1 MGRIILYTGKGG
13 VGKTTVSAATAVRAA
28 DLGHRTIVLS
38 TDAAHSLADSF
49 DTPLGPEPTQVAE
62 NLWAQES
69 DVYFNIKHFWG
80 IVQEW
85 LTALLVW
92 QGMREIDADEVAVLP
107 GMDELASLFWIT
119 RNYESGQFDTVIVDC
134 APTGQAL
141 SLLSF
146 PEAAR
151 WWIDKVLSVERR
163 IAKIAGP
170 VVRGLTGMPV
180 PKKEVFDAA
189 EDLMSR
195 LAELHDLLSDREVST
210 VRLVINPEKMVV
222 KEAQRSFTYL
232 NLYGYVTDAVIC
244 NRLLP
249 KQIEDGYFLRWQES
263 QQRYRRQIDEAF
275 SPLPV
280 LTAPLLEHEV
290 VGMEGLREMADHLFG
305 GADPTRIYYPAVAQ
319 EVRSLDGE
327 YVLSLGMPFVERKDV
342 SLAQRGDELTVV
354 VGAYKRQVLLPRALA
369 GRRAVSAKMD
379 GDRLTIAFT
388 RDEQP
393 HLKPR

>member
-13 VGKTTVSAATAVRAA
+13 VGKTTVSAATALRAA
-28 DLGHRTIVLS
+28 EMGYRTVVLS

-49 DTPLGPEPTQVAE
+49 DVPLGPEPTQVTE

-69 DVYFNIKHFWG
+69 DVYFNIKNWWG

-92 QGMREIDADEVAVLP
+92 QGMREMEAEEIAVLP
-107 GMDELASLFWIT
+107 GMEELANLLWIT
-119 RNYESGQFDTVIVDC
+119 RNYESDNFDTVIVDC

-141 SLLSF
+141 TLLSF

-151 WWIDKVLSVERR
+151 WWVDKVLPVERR
-163 IAKIAGP
+163 LAKIAGP

-180 PKKEVFDAA
+180 PNKPVFDAA
-189 EDLMSR
+189 EELAGR
-195 LAELHDLLSDREVST
+195 LAELHDLLSNREVST
-210 VRLVINPEKMVV
+210 VRLVVNPEKMVI

-232 NLYGYVTDAVIC
+232 NLYGYVTDAVVC

-249 KQIEDGYFLRWQES
+249 KAVADSYFARWRTA
-263 QQRYRRQIDEAF
+263 QRKYRRQIEEAF

-290 VGMEGLREMADHLFG
+290 VGMEGLRELAQQIFG
-305 GADPTRIYYPAVAQ
+305 NDDPTRVYYPAVAQ
-319 EVRSLDGE
+319 EVRSRDGE
-327 YVLSLGMPFVERKDV
+327 YVLSLGMPFVQREEI
-342 SLAQRGDELTVV
+342 SLAQRGDELSIK
-354 VGAYKRQVLLPRALA
+354 VGSYKRQVLLPRALA
-369 GRRAVSAKMD
+369 GRRASSAKMD
-379 GDRLTIAFT
+379 GDRLTISFT
-388 RDEQP
+388 RGE
-393 HLKPR
+393 

>member
-13 VGKTTVSAATAVRAA
+13 VGKTTVSAATALRAA
-28 DLGHRTIVLS
+28 EMGYRTVVLS

-49 DTPLGPEPTQVAE
+49 DAPLGPEPTQVAD

-69 DVYFNIKHFWG
+69 DVYFNIKKWWG

-92 QGMREIDADEVAVLP
+92 QGMREMEAEEVAVLP
-107 GMDELASLFWIT
+107 GMEELANLLWIT
-119 RNYESGQFDTVIVDC
+119 RNYESGNFDVVIVDC

-141 SLLSF
+141 TLLSF

-151 WWIDKVLSVERR
+151 WWIDKVLPVERR
-163 IAKIAGP
+163 LAKIAGP

-180 PKKEVFDAA
+180 PNKRVFDAA
-189 EDLMSR
+189 EELAGR

-210 VRLVINPEKMVV
+210 VRLVVNPEKMVI

-232 NLYGYVTDAVIC
+232 NLYGYVTDAVVC

-249 KQIEDGYFLRWQES
+249 TTVADSYFARWQTAQRKYRLQIE
-263 QQRYRRQIDEAF
+263 EAF

-290 VGMEGLREMADHLFG
+290 VGIDGLRDLAQRLFG
-305 GADPTRIYYPAVAQ
+305 DDDPTQIYYPAVAQ
-319 EVRSLDGE
+319 EVRARDGE
-327 YVLSLGMPFVERKDV
+327 YVLSLGMPFVEREEI
-342 SLAQRGDELTVV
+342 SLAQRGDELSIK
-354 VGAYKRQVLLPRALA
+354 VGTYKRQVLLPRALA
-369 GRRAVSAKMD
+369 GRKAVSAKMD
-379 GDRLTIAFT
+379 GDRLTIAFA
-388 RDEQP
+388 RID
-393 HLKPR
+393 

>member
-13 VGKTTVSAATAVRAA
+13 VGKTTVSAATALRAA
-28 DLGHRTIVLS
+28 EMGHRTVVLS

-49 DTPLGPEPTQVAE
+49 DVPLGPEPTQVAD

-69 DVYFNIKHFWG
+69 DVYFNIKNWWG

-92 QGMREIDADEVAVLP
+92 QGMREMEAEEVAVLP
-107 GMDELASLFWIT
+107 GMEELANLLWIT
-119 RNYESGQFDTVIVDC
+119 RNYESGMFDTVIVDC

-141 SLLSF
+141 TLLSF

-151 WWIDKVLSVERR
+151 WWMDKVLPVERR
-163 IAKIAGP
+163 LAKIAGP

-180 PKKEVFDAA
+180 PNKAVFDAA
-189 EDLMSR
+189 EELAGR

-210 VRLVINPEKMVV
+210 VRLVVNPEKMVI

-232 NLYGYVTDAVIC
+232 NLYGYVTDAVVC

-249 KQIEDGYFLRWQES
+249 KEVADSYFSRWRTAQRKYQRQIE
-263 QQRYRRQIDEAF
+263 EAF

-290 VGMEGLREMADHLFG
+290 VGTDGLRELAQRLFG
-305 GADPTRIYYPAVAQ
+305 DDDPTRIYYPAVAQ
-319 EVRSLDGE
+319 EVTSRDGE
-327 YVLSLGMPFVERKDV
+327 YVLSLGMPFVEREEI
-342 SLAQRGDELTVV
+342 SLSQRGDELSIR
-354 VGAYKRQVLLPRALA
+354 VGNYKRQVLLPRALA

-379 GDRLTIAFT
+379 GDRLTIGFV
-388 RDEQP
+388 RND
-393 HLKPR
+393 

>member
-28 DLGHRTIVLS
+28 ERGYRTVVLS

-49 DTPLGPEPTQVAE
+49 DVPLGPEPTQVAD

-69 DVYFNIKHFWG
+69 DVYFNIKKWWG

-92 QGMREIDADEVAVLP
+92 QGMREMEAEEVAVLP
-107 GMDELASLFWIT
+107 GMEELASLLWIT
-119 RNYESGQFDTVIVDC
+119 RNYESGNFDVVIVDC

-141 SLLSF
+141 TLLSF

-151 WWIDKVLSVERR
+151 WWIDKVLPVERR
-163 IAKIAGP
+163 LAKIAGP

-180 PKKEVFDAA
+180 PNKAVFDAA
-189 EDLMSR
+189 EELASR

-210 VRLVINPEKMVV
+210 VRLVVNPEKMVI

-232 NLYGYVTDAVIC
+232 NLYGYVTDAVVC

-249 KQIEDGYFLRWQES
+249 SAVADSFFARWQTA
-263 QQRYRRQIDEAF
+263 QQRYRRQIEEAF

-290 VGMEGLREMADHLFG
+290 VGIDGLRDLAQRLFG
-305 GADPTRIYYPAVAQ
+305 DDDPTRIYYPAVAQ
-319 EVRSLDGE
+319 EVRAGDSE
-327 YVLSLGMPFVERKDV
+327 YVLSLGMPFVEREEI
-342 SLAQRGDELTVV
+342 SLAQRGDELSIK
-354 VGAYKRQVLLPRALA
+354 VGIYKRQVLLPRVLA

-379 GDRLTIAFT
+379 GDRLTISFA
-388 RDEQP
+388 RSD
-393 HLKPR
+393 

>member
-13 VGKTTVSAATAVRAA
+13 VGKTTISAATALRAA
-28 DLGHRTIVLS
+28 EMGHRTVVLS

-49 DTPLGPEPTQVAE
+49 DTPLGPEPTQVGD

-69 DVYFNIKHFWG
+69 DVYFNIKNWWG

-92 QGMREIDADEVAVLP
+92 QGMQEMEAEEVAVLP
-107 GMDELASLFWIT
+107 GMEELANLLWIT
-119 RNYESGQFDTVIVDC
+119 RHYESGKFDTVIVDC

-141 SLLSF
+141 TLLSF

-151 WWIDKVLSVERR
+151 WWVDKVLPVERR
-163 IAKIAGP
+163 LAKIAGP

-180 PKKEVFDAA
+180 PNKPVFDAA
-189 EDLMSR
+189 EELAGH

-210 VRLVINPEKMVV
+210 VRLVVNPEKMVI

-232 NLYGYVTDAVIC
+232 NLYGYVTDAVVC

-249 KQIEDGYFLRWQES
+249 EAVADSYFARWQTA
-263 QQRYRRQIDEAF
+263 QRKYRRQIEEAF

-290 VGMEGLREMADHLFG
+290 VGVEGLRDLAQRLFG
-305 GADPTRIYYPAVAQ
+305 DDDPTHIYYQAVAQ
-319 EVRSLDGE
+319 EVRTQDSE
-327 YVLSLGMPFVERKDV
+327 YVLSLAMPFVEREEI
-342 SLAQRGDELTVV
+342 SLAQRGDELSIK
-354 VGAYKRQVLLPRALA
+354 VGSYERQVLLPRALA

-379 GDRLTIAFT
+379 GDRLTISFAKG
-388 RDEQP
+388 E
-393 HLKPR
+393 

>member
-13 VGKTTVSAATAVRAA
+13 VGKTTISAATAVRAA
-28 DLGHRTIVLS
+28 EMGYRTVVLS

-49 DTPLGPEPTQVAE
+49 DVPLGPEPTQVAE

-69 DVYFNIKHFWG
+69 DVYYNIKNWWG

-92 QGMREIDADEVAVLP
+92 QGMREMEAEEIAVLP
-107 GMDELASLFWIT
+107 GMEELASLLWIT
-119 RNYESGQFDTVIVDC
+119 RNYDSGKFDVVIVDC

-141 SLLSF
+141 TLLSF

-151 WWIDKVLSVERR
+151 WWVDKVLPVERR
-163 IAKIAGP
+163 LARIAGP

-180 PKKEVFDAA
+180 PNKPVFDAA
-189 EDLMSR
+189 EELAGR
-195 LAELHDLLSDREVST
+195 LAELHDLLSDREIST
-210 VRLVINPEKMVV
+210 VRLVVNPEKMVI

-232 NLYGYVTDAVIC
+232 NLYGYVTDAVVC

-249 KQIEDGYFLRWQES
+249 PVVADSFFARWQTAQRRYRKQIE
-263 QQRYRRQIDEAF
+263 EAF

-280 LTAPLLEHEV
+280 LTAPLLEREV
-290 VGMEGLREMADHLFG
+290 VGTEGLREMAQRLFG
-305 GADPTRIYYPAVAQ
+305 DDDPTQIYYAAVAQ
-319 EVRSLDGE
+319 EVRASDSE
-327 YVLSLGMPFVERKDV
+327 YVLSLGMPFVEREAI
-342 SLAQRGDELTVV
+342 SLSQRGDELSIK
-354 VGAYKRQVLLPRALA
+354 VGVYKRQVLLPRVLA

-379 GDRLTIAFT
+379 GERLTIYFAKG
-388 RDEQP
+388 E
-393 HLKPR
+393 

>member
-13 VGKTTVSAATAVRAA
+13 VGKTTVSAATAVRASE
-28 DLGHRTIVLS
+28 LGYRTVILS

-49 DTPLGPEPTQVAE
+49 DTPLGPEPTQVGDS
-62 NLWAQES
+62 LWAQES
-69 DVYFNIKHFWG
+69 DVYFNIKNWWG

-92 QGMREIDADEVAVLP
+92 QGMREMEAEEVAVLP
-107 GMDELASLFWIT
+107 GMEELANLLWIT
-119 RNYESGQFDTVIVDC
+119 RNYESGSFDVVIVDC

-141 SLLSF
+141 TLLAF

-151 WWIDKVLSVERR
+151 WWVDKVLPVERR
-163 IAKIAGP
+163 LAKIAGP

-180 PKKEVFDAA
+180 PNKSVFDAA
-189 EDLMSR
+189 EELAGR

-210 VRLVINPEKMVV
+210 VRLVVNPEKMVI

-232 NLYGYVTDAVIC
+232 NLYGYVTDAVVC

-249 KQIEDGYFLRWQES
+249 KAVTDGYFARWQTT
-263 QQRYRRQIDEAF
+263 QRKYRREIEQAF

-290 VGMEGLREMADHLFG
+290 VGMEGLRDLAQHLFG
-305 GADPTRIYYPAVAQ
+305 DDDPTRIYYPAVAQ
-319 EVRSLDGE
+319 EVRARDGE
-327 YVLSLGMPFVERKDV
+327 YVLSLGMPFVEREEI
-342 SLAQRGDELTVV
+342 SLSQRGDELSIR
-354 VGAYKRQVLLPRALA
+354 VGSYKRQVLLPRALA

-379 GDRLTIAFT
+379 GERLAIVFA
-388 RDEQP
+388 EIEN
-393 HLKPR
+393 H

>member
-28 DLGHRTIVLS
+28 EMGHKTVVLS

-49 DTPLGPEPTQVAE
+49 DKPLGPEPTQVAD

-69 DVYFNIKHFWG
+69 DVYFNIKNWWG

-92 QGMREIDADEVAVLP
+92 QGMQEMEAEEVAILP
-107 GMDELASLFWIT
+107 GMEELANLLWIT
-119 RNYESGQFDTVIVDC
+119 RNYESGKFDTVIVDC

-141 SLLSF
+141 TLLSF

-151 WWIDKVLSVERR
+151 WWMDKVLPVERR
-163 IAKIAGP
+163 LAKIAGP
-170 VVRGLTGMPV
+170 VVRGLTGMPM
-180 PKKEVFDAA
+180 PNKPVFDAA
-189 EDLMSR
+189 EELAGR

-210 VRLVINPEKMVV
+210 VRLVVNPEKMVI

-232 NLYGYVTDAVIC
+232 NLYGYVTDAVVC

-249 KQIEDGYFLRWQES
+249 KAVADTYFSRWRTAQRKYQRQIE
-263 QQRYRRQIDEAF
+263 EAF

-290 VGMEGLREMADHLFG
+290 VGQEGLRDLAQRLFG
-305 GADPTRIYYPAVAQ
+305 DDDPTRIYYPAVAQ
-319 EVRSLDGE
+319 EVRSRNGE
-327 YVLSLGMPFVERKDV
+327 YVLSLGMPFVEKEDISV
-342 SLAQRGDELTVV
+342 SQRGDELSITV
-354 VGAYKRQVLLPRALA
+354 GSYKRQVLLPRALA
-369 GRRAVSAKMD
+369 GRQVTSAKMD
-379 GDRLTIAFT
+379 GNRLTITFVHN
-388 RDEQP
+388 D
-393 HLKPR
+393 

>member
-28 DLGHRTIVLS
+28 ELGHRTVVLS

-49 DTPLGPEPTQVAE
+49 DTPLGPEPTPVAE

-107 GMDELASLFWIT
+107 GMDELASLFWVT
-119 RNYESGQFDTVIVDC
+119 RNYQSGQFDTVIVDC

-151 WWIDKVLSVERR
+151 WWIDKVLPVERR

-189 EDLMSR
+189 EDLMAR
-195 LAELHDLLSDREVST
+195 LAELHDLLSDRDVST
-210 VRLVINPEKMVV
+210 VRLVVNPEKMVV

-232 NLYGYVTDAVIC
+232 NLYGYVTDAVVC

-249 KQIEDGYFLRWQES
+249 NQIEDDYFSRWHEAQE
-263 QQRYRRQIDEAF
+263 RYRRQIDEAF

-290 VGMEGLREMADHLFG
+290 VGMEGLRQMADHLFG

-319 EVRSLDGE
+319 EVRAADGE
-327 YVLSLGMPFVERKDV
+327 YVLSLAMPFVERKDV
-342 SLAQRGDELTVV
+342 SLAQRGDELTIR
-354 VGAYKRQVLLPRALA
+354 VGDYKRQVLLPRALA
-369 GRRAVSAKMD
+369 GRSAVSAKMD
-379 GDRLTIAFT
+379 GERLAIAFT
-388 RDEQP
+388 KNE
-393 HLKPR
+393 

>member
-28 DLGHRTIVLS
+28 ERGYRTVVLS

-49 DTPLGPEPTQVAE
+49 DAPLGPEPTQVAE

-69 DVYFNIKHFWG
+69 DVYFNVKNWWG

-92 QGMREIDADEVAVLP
+92 QGMREMEAEEIAVLP
-107 GMDELASLFWIT
+107 GMEELASLLWIT
-119 RNYESGQFDTVIVDC
+119 RNYESGNFDVVVVDC

-141 SLLSF
+141 TLLSF

-151 WWIDKVLSVERR
+151 WWVDKVLPVERR
-163 IAKIAGP
+163 LAKIAGP

-180 PKKEVFDAA
+180 PNKPVFDAA
-189 EDLMSR
+189 EELAGR
-195 LAELHDLLSDREVST
+195 LAELHDLLSDREVSS
-210 VRLVINPEKMVV
+210 VRLVVNPEKMVI

-232 NLYGYVTDAVIC
+232 NLYGYVTDAVVC
-244 NRLLP
+244 NRVLP
-249 KQIEDGYFLRWQES
+249 STVADSFFARWRTAQR
-263 QQRYRRQIDEAF
+263 RYRRQIEEAF

-290 VGMEGLREMADHLFG
+290 VGIDGLRDLAQRLFG
-305 GADPTRIYYPAVAQ
+305 DDDPTRIYYPAVAQ
-319 EVRSLDGE
+319 EVRARDGE
-327 YVLSLGMPFVERKDV
+327 YVLSLGMPFVERESI
-342 SLAQRGDELTVV
+342 SLSQRGDELSIR
-354 VGAYKRQVLLPRALA
+354 VGAYKRQVLLPRVLA

-379 GDRLTIAFT
+379 GDRLTISFA
-388 RDEQP
+388 RGE
-393 HLKPR
+393 